1 MQEAMKVT
9 DQRYRLGYHL
19 MTKGGWMNDP
29 NGFSWFKGY
38 YHMFYQYYPYAAEW
52 GPMHWGH
59 ARSKD
64 LVHWETLPVALAPDE
79 HEDGCFSGSA
89 VVYDGKLWLIYT
101 GHHLTNPA
109 DSEEFYQDQNIA
121 WSEDGITFHK
131 YEGNPVLRAPKGNT
145 KHFRDPK
152 VWQEGDTFYMVLGS
166 QGSDELGRALL
177 YKSPNLKQWEPVSVL
192 DKAVSLK
199 DEGYMW
205 ECPDFFRLDG
215 RDILL
220 MSPQGLE
227 PQGDCFH
234 NLNQT
239 GYLLGR
245 QDEDGRLQR
254 KDFTEI
260 DRGHDFYATQ
270 TLLAPDGRRLMTAW
284 MNAWDSPMQ
293 EKEDGWAGALTIPRE
308 LRVEKGRLYQQ
319 PVREMASVRS
329 GKLLDG
335 KLAAGSRTALP
346 STSEVLLTFK
356 EAWNYQGT
364 LLKLGD
370 GQQELTLSFDP
381 KGSRLILCRSTEDGE
396 RAAQILPFE
405 ELSLQIFVDRSSAE
419 IFVNE
424 GEITFTERMY
434 WQGALSLE
442 LRDIPAEKAV
452 IYALEAE
459 TNRY

>member
-1 MQEAMKVT
+1 M
-9 DQRYRLGYHL
+9 
-19 MTKGGWMNDP
+19 
-29 NGFSWFKGY
+29 
-38 YHMFYQYYPYAAEW
+38 
-52 GPMHWGH
+52 
-59 ARSKD
+59 
-64 LVHWETLPVALAPDE
+64 
-79 HEDGCFSGSA
+79 
-89 VVYDGKLWLIYT
+89 
-101 GHHLTNPA
+101 
-109 DSEEFYQDQNIA
+109 
-121 WSEDGITFHK
+121 
-131 YEGNPVLRAPKGNT
+131 LRAPEGNT

-177 YKSPNLKQWEPVSVL
+177 YKSQNLKQWEPVSVL

-205 ECPDFFRLDG
+205 ECPDFFHLDG

-227 PQGDCFH
+227 PQGDCFR

-239 GYLLGR
+239 GYLLGQ

-319 PVREMASVRS
+319 PVREMASVRA
-329 GKLLDG
+329 GKLLEG
-335 KLAAGSRTALP
+335 KLAAGSRTKLP
-346 STSEVLLTFK
+346 STSEVLLTFQ
-356 EAWNYQGT
+356 EAWNHQGT

-370 GQQELTLSFDP
+370 GRQELTLSLDA
-381 KGSRLILCRSTEDGE
+381 KGNRLILCRSTKDGE
-396 RAAQILPFE
+396 RATQILPFE

-434 WQGALSLE
+434 WQGDLSLE
-442 LRDIPAEKAV
+442 LWDIPAEKAV